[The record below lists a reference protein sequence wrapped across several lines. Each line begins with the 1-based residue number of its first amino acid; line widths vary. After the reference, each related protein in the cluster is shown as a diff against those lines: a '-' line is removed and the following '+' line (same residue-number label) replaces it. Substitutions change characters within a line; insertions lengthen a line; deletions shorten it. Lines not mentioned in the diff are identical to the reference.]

1 LRSEVESEVFIF
13 KYSTAGCE
21 EERRERERIKRGV
34 TSGDED
40 YKKSKDSRNRSVIIN
55 LNLLDER

>member
-1 LRSEVESEVFIF
+1 MRSEVESEVFIL

-34 TSGDED
+34 TRTIKNPKILE
-40 YKKSKDSRNRSVIIN
+40 IAA
-55 LNLLDER
+55 